1 MIKSKLVGNIVSLGS
16 VQIINYIF
24 PLITVPYISRIIGPE
39 GYGVINYSTSFI
51 TYFAILIAY
60 GFDLSATRRIA
71 HETHSSEK
79 VSQIV
84 SEVFTC
90 RLILMGFSTVFFLLA
105 LCFFSPIQNYKL
117 VVSVLFIGVIS
128 NVLSAQYI
136 FQGFQEMSVFAKANF
151 VKGILNTILVFLC
164 IKNMNDYIW
173 IPVLTTTF
181 LIGINF
187 SLYYY
192 AFRKFKLKFRLASF
206 NKAFKVIF
214 DDRMI
219 FFSTI
224 VISLYTTTN
233 VVVLG
238 FFANTKDLGYFTTS
252 QNFLNIVTS
261 VVSIPLSTALYPF
274 IGKAYAESD
283 ESGLSIVKKVFP
295 FVFYITFTASLCV
308 LIFTPILINIFYGNK
323 YENSILPL
331 KIMSFLPFIIGMS
344 NVFGIQIMLNMRL
357 DKLFFKITLI
367 ASVVGVSLNYF
378 MSKYFGYI
386 GTAWNIV
393 IVESFVTILMYIV
406 LVKKNINIVSIKDFY
421 FKNMFSL
428 IRTKNYKD

>member
-39 GYGVINYSTSFI
+39 GYGIINYSTSFI

-71 HETHSSEK
+71 HESHSLEK

-90 RLILMGFSTVFFLLA
+90 RLILTGFAVIFFLLA
-105 LCFFSPIQNYKL
+105 LYFFSPIQNYKF
-117 VVSVLFIGVIS
+117 VVCILFIGAIS

-164 IKNMNDYIW
+164 VKNVNDYIW
-173 IPVLTTTF
+173 IPVLTTFF
-181 LIGINF
+181 LVGINF

-192 AFRKFKLKFRLASF
+192 SFRKFKLKFKFVSLSKAS
-206 NKAFKVIF
+206 KVIF

-233 VVVLG
+233 VVILG

-261 VVSIPLSTALYPF
+261 VVSIPLSNALYPF
-274 IGKAYAESD
+274 IGKAYAKSD
-283 ESGLSIVKKVFP
+283 ENGLLIVKKIFP
-295 FVFYITFTASLCV
+295 FVFYITFIASLGV

-357 DKLFFKITLI
+357 DKLFFKITLA
-367 ASVVGVSLNYF
+367 ASVIGVSLNYF

-406 LVKKNINIVSIKDFY
+406 LVKKNINIVSVKDFY

-428 IRTKNYKD
+428 IKTKNYKD